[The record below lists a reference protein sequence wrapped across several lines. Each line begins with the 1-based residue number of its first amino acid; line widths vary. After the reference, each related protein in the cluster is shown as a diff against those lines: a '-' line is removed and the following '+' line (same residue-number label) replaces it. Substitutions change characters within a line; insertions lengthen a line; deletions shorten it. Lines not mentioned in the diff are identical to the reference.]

1 MKRTVLAR
9 RGALTGAVLISGCL
23 LVAACGGSNG
33 TNASSAPARPP
44 AGHGAAANESLNAT
58 AGFGA
63 SAGPV
68 SAGSASAGSASAR
81 SGGKT
86 AVQTAKLAP
95 AGQSIIYTASLTVR
109 ATNVT
114 AAAKRAVS
122 IVVAAGGYTADEQ
135 ANSAKSAHTRR
146 TVSLTLK
153 VPVPAYQ
160 GVLAQLS
167 SPALGKQLSMQ
178 QQATDVTQQ
187 VADVNSLVTSEQ
199 DAIGALQ
206 GLLKRAA
213 GVSGLLQ
220 VQRQISNDESTL
232 NSLLAEQRA
241 LDHETTYG
249 TVTMTLV
256 SPSHAAPHKKR
267 PLSRHSFLTGLAAG
281 WRALRHT
288 TAWVLTALGA
298 ALPFL
303 IVVAVL
309 AGIGYASRRRFAR
322 RRSGPTTVGP
332 TTAGPTP
339 AD

>member
-1 MKRTVLAR
+1 MPA
-9 RGALTGAVLISGCL
+9 
-23 LVAACGGSNG
+23 NG
-33 TNASSAPARPP
+33 
-44 AGHGAAANESLNAT
+44 SLNPS

-63 SAGPV
+63 AAAP
-68 SAGSASAGSASAR
+68 ASAGS
-81 SGGKT
+81 GGKL

-95 AGQSIIYTASLTVR
+95 ASQSIIYTATLIIR

-122 IVVAAGGYTADEQ
+122 IVVAAGGYTAGEQ
-135 ANSAKSAHTRR
+135 AASARSGRTGR

-160 GVLAQLS
+160 QVLGQLS
-167 SPALGKQLSMQ
+167 SPALGKQLSMH

-199 DAIGALQ
+199 DAIAALQ

-220 VQRQISNDESTL
+220 VQRQISRDESTL
-232 NSLLAEQRA
+232 NSLLAQQRA

-256 SPSHAAPHKKR
+256 SPPRAVAHKKKAVT
-267 PLSRHSFLTGLAAG
+267 RHSFVTGLAAG
-281 WRALRHT
+281 WRALRHA

-298 ALPFL
+298 VLPFL
-303 IVVAVL
+303 VVVVIL
-309 AGIGYASRRRFAR
+309 AGIGYAGRRRLAR
-322 RRSGPTTVGP
+322 RRPGPTA
-332 TTAGPTP
+332 AGPTAAGP
-339 AD
+339 TIVD

>member
-9 RGALTGAVLISGCL
+9 RGALTSAVLISGCL
-23 LVAACGGSNG
+23 LVTACGSSSNS
-33 TNASSAPARPP
+33 ASSAPGRPP
-44 AGHGAAANESLNAT
+44 AGHGTPANEPLNAT

-63 SAGPV
+63 SAG
-68 SAGSASAGSASAR
+68 SAAGSASGSF
-81 SGGKT
+81 SGGRA

-95 AGQSIIYTASLTVR
+95 AGQSIIYTASLTMR

-135 ANSAKSAHTRR
+135 ANSAKSGHTRR

-160 GVLAQLS
+160 EVLAQLS

-187 VADVNSLVTSEQ
+187 VADVNSLVTSQQ
-199 DAIGALQ
+199 DAIRALQ

-220 VQRQISNDESTL
+220 VQRQISSDESTL
-232 NSLLAEQRA
+232 NSLLAQQRA

-256 SPSHAAPHKKR
+256 SPQHAVPRKKKQVT
-267 PLSRHSFLTGLAAG
+267 RHSFLTGLTAG
-281 WRALRHT
+281 WRALRHA

-303 IVVAVL
+303 VVVVVL

-322 RRSGPTTVGP
+322 RRTGPAAGP
-332 TTAGPTP
+332 TTAGPTV

>member
-23 LVAACGGSNG
+23 LVTACASGSSNS
-33 TNASSAPARPP
+33 ASSAPGVP
-44 AGHGAAANESLNAT
+44 AEHGVPANRALNAT
-58 AGFGA
+58 AGFGTA
-63 SAGPV
+63 S
-68 SAGSASAGSASAR
+68 GSAPAR
-81 SGGKT
+81 SEGE
-86 AVQTAKLAP
+86 AAIQTAKLAP
-95 AGQSIIYTASLTVR
+95 ASQSIIYTASLTIR

-135 ANSAKSAHTRR
+135 ASSARTARTGR

-160 GVLAQLS
+160 GVLEQLS

-178 QQATDVTQQ
+178 QQSTDVTQQ

-199 DAIGALQ
+199 DAIAALQ
-206 GLLKRAA
+206 RLLKRAA

-220 VQRQISNDESTL
+220 VQRQISHDESTL
-232 NSLLAEQRA
+232 NSLLAQQRA
-241 LDHETTYG
+241 LDHETSYG

-256 SPSHAAPHKKR
+256 SPRHAVPHKKK
-267 PLSRHSFLTGLAAG
+267 PVSRHSFVTGLSAG
-281 WRALRHT
+281 WRALRHAT
-288 TAWVLTALGA
+288 GWVLTALGA

-303 IVVAVL
+303 VVVVVL
-309 AGIGYASRRRFAR
+309 AGFGYASRRRFAR
-322 RRSGPTTVGP
+322 RRAAPTA
-332 TTAGPTP
+332 AGPTAAGP
-339 AD
+339 TIVD